1 MSLNQCPACDEALEW
16 DGQYYC
22 PVCAIHYRKVAYCP
36 DCQTEL
42 ERLQACGAVSYF
54 CPQCNEQ
61 KSKRNPKLR
70 LIFQPIGQ
78 DSER

>member
-1 MSLNQCPACDEALEW
+1 MSQNQCPTCHGELEW

-22 PVCAIHYRKVAYCP
+22 PACVIHYRKVAYCP

-61 KSKRNPKLR
+61 KSKRHPELR
-70 LIFQPIGQ
+70 LEFQPVEEHSG
-78 DSER
+78 